1 MKKENLKKTT
11 TWLLA
16 AAVFI
21 GSIPGIPAKAEEQT
35 EEISGTSFGDTGGG
49 FVLYDGQ
56 STAPVFMDE
65 SYESSETDAHTERSY
80 EQVERA
86 VGDFRQDVAMVTGGV
101 SAKEVQQ
108 TMNDSQALQS
118 RRLDEADQEK
128 VPAFYQGNYEAVS
141 EDYAVFVGTI
151 GDSPLIDGL
160 VEEGKLDEAKDI
172 AGEWEAYII
181 KEVSRPLPG
190 VEKGLVIAGS
200 DARGT
205 IYGIYEISEKIGVS
219 PFYWY
224 SDVPVE
230 TKEEI
235 VLTDYAQAEV
245 NRGPDVKY
253 RGIFINDE
261 DISVLNW
268 AANKFE
274 DEEVPGLHYYRHV
287 FELLLRLR
295 CNFLW
300 PAMHEVSDAFNT
312 QTDEDGIPVDSKEAA
327 KYGIVMG
334 SSHCEILLRAN
345 TSEWSGWYAANKD
358 KYGMVGSS
366 ASDAYDF
373 SKNETGILQYWR
385 ERLETNKEF
394 ESILT
399 LGIRGVHDGA
409 FNCDNLSKYEGSTDA
424 EKRVSFMT
432 DVIQKQRKLIAEVYL
447 DGDMSRIGEV
457 PQVLIP
463 YKEMGTVYNDGL
475 NKVMAQEEYRDV
487 TLMWAEDNFGY
498 VRQVPNSDE
507 ADREGGTGIYYHS
520 SYWGTPSCYLW
531 LNSTP
536 LAQLS
541 EQLHRAYDAGIR
553 NQWVLNVGDIK
564 PGDQALEFYAK
575 MAWDTQTYQNTTI
588 KEAFQIPQAMRDYH
602 MDSQTA
608 AETADIMEEYYRI
621 ISVKKPEFYTTAGG
635 AYPMSP
641 MANGDEALKWLERCQ
656 KVTDR
661 MTAVYEQLE
670 PEYQTPF
677 YEQMYYHVLSMN
689 DAAREYVY
697 YWKAQQAAAQ
707 GRTGSLRIYTEL
719 SRQAADTIR
728 NRVED
733 YNSLNQGKWEGYM
746 SWKHVASSGSEDYNH
761 DIIQSTEY
769 PSAGTPGTGAGA
781 AAEGCE
787 EAGAGALQFDSLSG
801 DVRYFDVFS
810 KQTGSVA
817 WCAEVSEDW
826 INLSKT
832 QGETAT
838 EERVLVTVDW
848 DQVTDTQTGSIT
860 VYNTDEQGEKQGEPV
875 ASFEVQAQ
883 NRAGFDYE
891 EENGYVEA
899 NGYVMLEAEH
909 YTENLAGE
917 DESSWQRVE
926 NNGQR
931 GDTMKAMPNTAAYT
945 QEYDKTAKLV
955 YRVYFKKAGTFSG
968 TLYRLPTLNE
978 GTDDD
983 GRTRTCRIGIG
994 VGDSTPE
1001 ILKGN
1006 SKWQEMYSYNNPSN
1020 TWAQN
1025 IMRMYEP
1032 LNFTL
1037 TVEQGWNE
1045 ITVYRM
1051 DAAIIFDRI
1060 LIQTEEGAVKD
1071 SLLGPDESPNNLTER
1086 EAVLVAK
1093 IPDEITQAEIPS
1105 DMELTQGEGQ
1115 TVYQSDKTIIEASS
1129 GEERVAQVEVADGR
1143 LFVTPNMAGTAE
1155 ITAVTEEGSFYF
1167 TVKVTPDTEAEG
1179 SYREENG
1186 QVVILAADAYAQTKE
1201 AFTKPGS
1208 DGHDWALY
1216 GIGLRVIP
1224 DIGTNWTDAA
1234 MSVLSSKAPAVSYQV
1249 TISQEGTYRL
1259 YVNTS
1264 NPDYN
1269 SDSYHVAVDGTLRY
1283 TDKNDSGGGTAA
1295 EKETWYGGN
1304 QAITL
1309 TAGEHTITLFA
1320 REDGFVLNQ
1329 LLLTT
1334 GEKPSG
1340 LYTKSSVRAPAQVPE
1355 DVVVRVE
1362 AEDVYTLSDGMKL
1375 DGAWSDAGAGNGKW
1389 LKTIAS
1395 KERASVSIQVEI
1407 PRDGLYRVETRYRS
1421 DTSGRAT
1428 VQILADGTSFG
1439 EAFSMAGDPGA
1450 YTVKD
1455 HGSVSLT
1462 KGIHILSYEVADEKG
1477 TNLGLDYLQL
1487 SRVGEIQKADQEPE
1501 KDADTPLLSEDFEKD
1516 GESFGFTGNAFV
1528 QDGVLHL
1535 TEGTKDNETAVKY
1548 FSAQVMGQ
1556 SVVDLTFDWTSGL
1569 TESGGKSGITL
1580 RDTYGRLVFAL
1591 CGAYSGGFEL
1601 RYSEAGGRLDE
1612 ETLAGWYEPVWKSI
1626 SMTAGKTYTIH
1637 LKADFAQQRVSYDIT
1652 EKESGTQ
1659 LVKEENVETDAKN
1672 LATMTACSY
1681 YTAAGSY
1688 AAGQR
1693 IDNFLL
1699 WGEQELELP
1708 LEGKTLYAFGDSIVY
1723 GHKYQKAS
1731 FPNFVARIEG
1741 MNFTNEQKFG
1751 VNGATILESE
1761 HQILSQ
1767 IQAAPKEAPDYILLD
1782 GGIND
1787 AYETLDETEFSKA
1800 FEATL
1805 TAIMEKWPTA
1815 KLLYVA
1821 VHKTNT
1827 REAVYQERV
1836 YTLATDVC
1844 SRLGVKVADLYGHAD
1859 YDCLNVAENVTKYA
1873 FDELGENGLPL
1884 SKGVSATHPNLD
1896 AIEAFYVPAVSKAF
1910 RELEQENTDTDIEEI
1925 VKQAEQAAKAA
1936 QEAQEAAKTAA
1947 EDAQAAKQAADT
1959 AAEDA
1964 QNAATA
1970 AAAAEDVAQAAKQA
1984 AVEAA
1989 QAAQEAQAAIAD
2001 DREAAQQAAQ
2011 RAEAAKQTAQKAEA
2025 DAQTARTEAKASQ
2038 EAAQAAQAAAQ
2049 EAAKNAQE
2057 AQRKSETA
2065 GQAAIEAAEAAEN
2078 ASQDAEAAKK
2088 KAKEAKELAE
2098 AAAAEA
2104 QEAGTGARQANE
2116 AAGQAAAEASQAKEA
2131 AQTAENATKLQTELA
2146 LAYASAAEASAQKA
2160 IAAGRIAEEAAKK
2173 AEEVQKQAEAAL
2185 EKVRQAAAEKLQS
2198 MEQLLDAE
2206 RFQGKKVK
2214 IKALKSKKNKAIL
2227 TWKPVDTAEGY
2238 VVEYA
2243 GKASFK
2249 GKKTIRIKNGKTAKK
2264 TIKKLSKGKTVFV
2277 RIRAYKTVDGKK
2289 IYTQYAKKKVR
2300 VKGK

>member
-1 MKKENLKKTT
+1 MKKKNLKKAT

-16 AAVFI
+16 AAVSI
-21 GSIPGIPAKAEEQT
+21 GSIPKIPAEAEQT
-35 EEISGTSFGDTGGG
+35 EEIKGTLSENTGEG

-56 STAPVFMDE
+56 GTAPVFMDE
-65 SYESSETDAHTERSY
+65 AYEGSGTDAYAERSY

-86 VGDFRQDVAMVTGGV
+86 VGDFRQDVAMVTGGI
-101 SAKEVQQ
+101 SAEEVQQ
-108 TMNDSQALQS
+108 IMNDSQTLQS
-118 RRLDEADQEK
+118 ERLADAQQEK

-160 VEEGKLDEAKDI
+160 VEEGKLDEAEDI
-172 AGEWEAYII
+172 NGKWEAYVI
-181 KEVSRPLPG
+181 KEVSNPLPG

-245 NRGPDVKY
+245 NKGPDVKY

-312 QTDEDGIPVDSKEAA
+312 RTDEDGIPVDSKEAA

-345 TSEWSGWYAANKD
+345 TSEWSGWYANNKD
-358 KYGMVGSS
+358 KYEMVGSS

-373 SKNETGILQYWR
+373 SKNERGILQYWR

-424 EKRVSFMT
+424 EKRVSFMA
-432 DVIQKQRKLIAEVYL
+432 DVIQKQRELIAEVYL

-531 LNSTP
+531 LNSMP

-641 MANGDEALKWLERCQ
+641 TANGDEALKWLERCQ
-656 KVTDR
+656 KVKDR

-670 PEYQTPF
+670 PKYQTPF

-707 GRTGSLRIYTEL
+707 GRTGSLRVYTEL

-733 YNSLNQGKWEGYM
+733 YHSLNQGKWEGYM

-761 DIIQSTEY
+761 DIIQSAEY

-787 EAGAGALQFDSLSG
+787 EAGKGTLRFDSLSG
-801 DVRYFDVFS
+801 DARYFDVFS
-810 KQTGSVA
+810 KQTGNVG

-832 QGETAT
+832 QGETST

-860 VYNTDEQGEKQGEPV
+860 VYNTDEQGAKQGEPV

-891 EENGYVEA
+891 EETGHVEA

-909 YTENLAGE
+909 YTELVAGE

-926 NNGQR
+926 NNGQW
-931 GDTMKAMPNTAAYT
+931 GDTMKAMPNTAVYT
-945 QEYDKTAKLV
+945 EEYDKTAKLV
-955 YRVYFKKAGTFSG
+955 YRVYFKKAGTFKG

-983 GRTRTCRIGIG
+983 GRARTCRIAIG

-1006 SKWQEMYSYNNPSN
+1006 SKWQEMWSYNNPSN

-1037 TVEQGWNE
+1037 TVEQGWNA

-1060 LIQTEEGAVKD
+1060 LIQTEEGAVKN
-1071 SLLGPDESPNNLTER
+1071 SLLGPDESPNNLFER
-1086 EAVLVAK
+1086 EAVSVAE
-1093 IPDEITQAEIPS
+1093 IPDEITQAMVPP
-1105 DMELTQGEGQ
+1105 DMELIQGEGQ
-1115 TVYQSDKTIIEASS
+1115 TVYRFDKTILEASS

-1143 LFVTPNMAGTAE
+1143 LYVTPNMAGTSD
-1155 ITAVTEEGSFYF
+1155 ITAVTEEGSFRF
-1167 TVKVTPDTEAEG
+1167 TVIVAPDKNVEG
-1179 SYREENG
+1179 SYREEDG
-1186 QVVILAADAYAQTKE
+1186 QVVILAADAYAQTGE
-1201 AFTKPGS
+1201 AFTKAGS
-1208 DGHDWALY
+1208 DGHAWDLN

-1224 DIGTNWTDAA
+1224 DIGTNWTDTA
-1234 MSVLSSKAPAVSYQV
+1234 MNVLSSKAPAVSYQV
-1249 TISQEGTYRL
+1249 TVSEEGTYRL

-1295 EKETWYGGN
+1295 GKETWYGGN
-1304 QAITL
+1304 QAIQL

-1334 GEKPSG
+1334 GKKPSG
-1340 LYTKSSVRAPAQVPE
+1340 LYTKSSVRAPVQAPD
-1355 DVVVRVE
+1355 DVVVKVE
-1362 AEDVYTLSDGMKL
+1362 AEDSYTLSDGMKL
-1375 DGAWSDAGAGNGKW
+1375 DGVWSDAGAGNGKW
-1389 LKTIAS
+1389 LKTVAS
-1395 KERASVSIQVEI
+1395 KERASVGIPVEI
-1407 PRDGLYRVETRYRS
+1407 PKDGLYRVETRYRS

-1428 VQILADGTSFG
+1428 VQVLADGTSLG
-1439 EAFSMAGDPGA
+1439 EAFSMAGDSGA
-1450 YTVKD
+1450 YAEEN

-1462 KGIHILSYEVADEKG
+1462 KGIHILSYEVDDEKG
-1477 TNLGLDYLQL
+1477 TNLGLDYLRL
-1487 SRVGEIQKADQEPE
+1487 SRVGDIQKEEQEPE
-1501 KDADTPLLSEDFEKD
+1501 KDADTLLLSENFEKE
-1516 GESFGFTGNAFV
+1516 GELFGFTGNVFV
-1528 QDGVLHL
+1528 KDGVLHL

-1548 FSAQVMGQ
+1548 FSAQVMRQ
-1556 SVVDLTFDWTSGL
+1556 PVVDLTFDWTSGL
-1569 TESGGKSGITL
+1569 TESGGKSGLTL

-1601 RYSEAGGRLDE
+1601 RYSAKGGRLDE
-1612 ETLAGWYEPVWKSI
+1612 EILAGWYEPVWKSI
-1626 SMTAGKTYTIH
+1626 PMTAGKTYTIH
-1637 LKADFAQQRVSYDIT
+1637 LKADFARQRVSYDIT

-1672 LATMTACSY
+1672 VASMTACSY
-1681 YTAAGSY
+1681 YTANGSY
-1688 AAGQR
+1688 AAGQQL
-1693 IDNFLL
+1693 DNFLL
-1699 WGEQELELP
+1699 WGEQEQELP

-1723 GHKYQKAS
+1723 GHKYHKAS
-1731 FPNFVARIEG
+1731 FPNFVARMEG
-1741 MNFTNEQKFG
+1741 MDFTNEQKFG
-1751 VNGATILESE
+1751 VNGATILKSNN
-1761 HQILSQ
+1761 QILSQ
-1767 IQAAPKEAPDYILLD
+1767 IQAAPQKAPDYILLE

-1787 AYETLDETEFSKA
+1787 AYETLDETEFSTA

-1815 KLLYVA
+1815 RILYVA

-1836 YTLATDVC
+1836 YALALDVC
-1844 SRLGVKVADLYGHAD
+1844 GRYGVKVADLYGQAG
-1859 YDCLNVAENVTKYA
+1859 YDCLNNTENVIKYA
-1873 FDELGENGLPL
+1873 FDEVGENGLPL

-1896 AIEAFYVPAVSKAF
+1896 AIEEFYVPVVSAAF
-1910 RELEQENTDTDIEEI
+1910 RELERENTDTGIEEI
-1925 VKQAEQAAKAA
+1925 VEQAKQAA
-1936 QEAQEAAKTAA
+1936 EAAGEAKQAAA
-1947 EDAQAAKQAADT
+1947 EDAQKAKQAADMT
-1959 AAEDA
+1959 AADA
-1964 QNAATA
+1964 QNAAA
-1970 AAAAEDVAQAAKQA
+1970 AADSAEKKAQEAKQA

-1989 QAAQEAQAAIAD
+1989 RRAQEAQAAIAE
-2001 DREAAQQAAQ
+2001 DREAALQAAQ

-2025 DAQTARTEAKASQ
+2025 DAQIARAEAKTA
-2038 EAAQAAQAAAQ
+2038 EAAAKTAQTAADTAAV
-2049 EAAKNAQE
+2049 NAQE
-2057 AQRKSETA
+2057 AQRKA
-2065 GQAAIEAAEAAEN
+2065 DIAKQAAVQASEAAEN
-2078 ASQDAEAAKK
+2078 ASQDNEAAKRE
-2088 KAKEAKELAE
+2088 AQAAKELAE
-2098 AAAAEA
+2098 TAASEA
-2104 QEAGTGARQANE
+2104 QKAKAGASQANE
-2116 AAGQAAAEASQAKEA
+2116 TAGQAAKEASLAKEA

-2146 LAYASAAEASAQKA
+2146 LAYAAAAEASAQKA
-2160 IAAGRIAEEAAKK
+2160 IAAGQAAEEKAKT

-2185 EKVRQAAAEKLQS
+2185 EKVRQATAEKLQR
-2198 MEQLLDAE
+2198 MERLLDAE
-2206 RFQGKKVK
+2206 RFQGKTVKVK
-2214 IKALKSKKNKAIL
+2214 TLKSKKNKATL

-2243 GKASFK
+2243 KKASFK
-2249 GKKTIRIKNGKTAKK
+2249 GKKTIRIKNGKAAKK

-2277 RIRAYKTVDGKK
+2277 RIRAYKTLDGKK
-2289 IYTQYAKKKVR
+2289 IYTQYGKKKVR